1 MEKRKRPPLPL
12 DASPQE
18 KYDNLILT
26 IFEEW
31 QEFSGDLV
39 SFYLT
44 ETILD
49 HFTRSQ
55 ARLHYKNKIG
65 LISSRFRPEVFD
77 SLGREKAIDYLG
89 FNTLGELLLVLNAI
103 IENGLLEK
111 PRDYKGTGAFYD
123 LKLGEV
129 DHVIPRWLKITYQ
142 GLNYCHSLLSS
153 GKNSTRCFVAMKYS
167 ADMAP
172 YYDEGIAKA
181 VEENGFRPI
190 RVDREH
196 ADNEQTINDFIIA
209 SIKQSRF
216 CVADLTHQS
225 HGAYF
230 EAGYALGRGLKVIYT
245 CHEKDWDNLHFDV
258 KSFQVLK
265 YASVEELRKG
275 LSLKIQAFVMD

>member
-26 IFEEW
+26 FFEEW
-31 QEFSGDLV
+31 QE
-39 SFYLT
+39 
-44 ETILD
+44 
-49 HFTRSQ
+49 
-55 ARLHYKNKIG
+55 
-65 LISSRFRPEVFD
+65 
-77 SLGREKAIDYLG
+77 
-89 FNTLGELLLVLNAI
+89 
-103 IENGLLEK
+103 
-111 PRDYKGTGAFYD
+111 GTGARIEFFEGYPIGEESVFGIIQKDYPRLGFKALREFLFYFEALIEKGHLFTAPRDDGNGSTTAIAFHSVTLDRVAYD
-123 LKLGEV
+123 LPSFV
-129 DHVIPRWLKITYQ
+129 RISFS

-153 GKNSTRCFVAMKYS
+153 GKDSTRCFVAMKY
-167 ADMAP
+167 ADDMVP

-181 VEENGFRPI
+181 VEDNGFRPI

-265 YASVEELRKG
+265 YASVEELRER